1 MFELGF
7 WELVLIGVVALV
19 VIGPERLPGVART
32 VGRWV
37 GRARQIVTNVR
48 SEVERE
54 LQIEEMKRTIAEHD
68 TAEQFRQLHDH
79 IRTLE
84 SELRSSVQSVDPR
97 SAEPAPAASVEA
109 TPLPAAA
116 TAETPPLPPPAAVAT
131 PAASPSPTAA
141 AAHRD

>member
-1 MFELGF
+1 MFEIGF

-37 GRARQIVTNVR
+37 GRARQIVSTVR

-68 TAEQFRQLHDH
+68 TAEQFRQLHDQ

-84 SELRSSVQSVDPR
+84 SELRSSVQSADPR
-97 SAEPAPAASVEA
+97 TAATPEPLAPPVETAA
-109 TPLPAAA
+109 PLPAASSPP
-116 TAETPPLPPPAAVAT
+116 TAPAAT
-131 PAASPSPTAA
+131 PASPAPAA

>member
-1 MFELGF
+1 MFEIGF

-37 GRARQIVTNVR
+37 GRARQIVSTVR

-68 TAEQFRQLHDH
+68 TAEQFRQLHDQ

-84 SELRSSVQSVDPR
+84 SELRSSVQSADPR
-97 SAEPAPAASVEA
+97 TATTPDPLASPAETAA
-109 TPLPAAA
+109 PLPAAS
-116 TAETPPLPPPAAVAT
+116 PPPAAPAAT
-131 PAASPSPTAA
+131 PASPAPAA

>member
-1 MFELGF
+1 MFEIGF

-37 GRARQIVTNVR
+37 GRARQIVSTVR

-68 TAEQFRQLHDH
+68 TAEQFRQLHDQ

-84 SELRSSVQSVDPR
+84 SELRSSVQSADPR
-97 SAEPAPAASVEA
+97 TAATPEPLAPPVETAA
-109 TPLPAAA
+109 PLPAASS
-116 TAETPPLPPPAAVAT
+116 PPAAPAAT
-131 PAASPSPTAA
+131 PASPAPAA

>member
-1 MFELGF
+1 MFEIGF

-37 GRARQIVTNVR
+37 GRARQIVSTVR

-68 TAEQFRQLHDH
+68 TAEQFRQLHDQ

-84 SELRSSVQSVDPR
+84 SELRSSVQSADPR
-97 SAEPAPAASVEA
+97 TAAMPEPLAPPVETAA
-109 TPLPAAA
+109 PLPAASS
-116 TAETPPLPPPAAVAT
+116 PPAAPAAT
-131 PAASPSPTAA
+131 PASPAPAA

>member
-1 MFELGF
+1 MFEIGF

-37 GRARQIVTNVR
+37 GRARQIVSTVR

-68 TAEQFRQLHDH
+68 TAEQFRQLHDQ

-84 SELRSSVQSVDPR
+84 SELRSSVQSADPR
-97 SAEPAPAASVEA
+97 TAATPEPLAPPVETAAPSPAASPAPAA
-109 TPLPAAA
+109 PA
-116 TAETPPLPPPAAVAT
+116 AT
-131 PAASPSPTAA
+131 PASPAPAA

>member
-1 MFELGF
+1 MFEIGF

-37 GRARQIVTNVR
+37 GRARQIVSTVR

-68 TAEQFRQLHDH
+68 TAEQFRQLHDQ

-84 SELRSSVQSVDPR
+84 SELRSSVQSADPR
-97 SAEPAPAASVEA
+97 TAATPEPLAPPVETAA
-109 TPLPAAA
+109 PLPAAS
-116 TAETPPLPPPAAVAT
+116 PPPAAPAAT
-131 PAASPSPTAA
+131 PASPAPAA

>member
-1 MFELGF
+1 MFEIGF

-37 GRARQIVTNVR
+37 GRARQIVSTVR

-68 TAEQFRQLHDH
+68 TAEQFRQLHDQ

-84 SELRSSVQSVDPR
+84 SELRSSVQGAAPR
-97 SAEPAPAASVEA
+97 TAAPPEPLAPPVETAA
-109 TPLPAAA
+109 PLPAA
-116 TAETPPLPPPAAVAT
+116 
-131 PAASPSPTAA
+131 S
-141 AAHRD
+141 